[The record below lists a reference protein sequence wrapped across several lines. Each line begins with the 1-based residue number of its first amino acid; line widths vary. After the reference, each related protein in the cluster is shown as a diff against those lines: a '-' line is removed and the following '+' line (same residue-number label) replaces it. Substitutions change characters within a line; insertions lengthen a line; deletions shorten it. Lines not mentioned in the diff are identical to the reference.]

1 MEITIRSPKLQD
13 YDRFSNI
20 MNQVQQLH
28 VDWRPDVYKPAN
40 PLITKEMFEEILES
54 ENWYVAETNGIVVG
68 VLELIKRHVESPSQV
83 TKNILFISSMAVDK
97 EYRGKGIG
105 HQFFEKVKQIKEE
118 NGYDSNE
125 LQVNAKNQ
133 MAYEMYKN
141 YGFTEKSINMELKF
155 M

>member
-1 MEITIRSPKLQD
+1 MEIAIRSPKLQD

-28 VDWRPDVYKPAN
+28 VDWRPDVYKPAK

-118 NGYDSNE
+118 NGYDSIE

>member
-28 VDWRPDVYKPAN
+28 VDWRPDVYKPAH

-105 HQFFEKVKQIKEE
+105 HHFFEKVKQIKEE
-118 NGYDSNE
+118 NGYDSIE

>member
-83 TKNILFISSMAVDK
+83 TKIFYLLVQWLLIRNIEEKESDIS
-97 EYRGKGIG
+97 
-105 HQFFEKVKQIKEE
+105 F
-118 NGYDSNE
+118 
-125 LQVNAKNQ
+125 
-133 MAYEMYKN
+133 
-141 YGFTEKSINMELKF
+141 LKR
-155 M
+155 